1 MCVSLYGHSLRV
13 CASLVCCLRISFFVF
28 FSPLSRVFYLYFDLA
43 TTTIN
48 NSIPIQCVHNNAQE
62 ITNLA
67 LIRCCAATLF
77 VVYFFLFYFINVLPS
92 SRWKFLFRF
101 FFNYLRNAIKIFVVS
116 KVFVSVKKADF
127 NQWKRFLGAKLSGF
141 LCVKRVYGMY
151 VCVIWAELAT
161 IQPIGCSTC
170 VKTNENILH
179 LFQWFW
185 LHLKI
190 NFIFFSVWQSERI

>member
-1 MCVSLYGHSLRV
+1 MVTCMCFSGMLFKNLILRFLFTSLKSLLPLFRSCNDDNQQFHSHPVCTQQRARNNQSSVDSLLRWYII
-13 CASLVCCLRISFFVF
+13 C
-28 FSPLSRVFYLYFDLA
+28 
-43 TTTIN
+43 
-48 NSIPIQCVHNNAQE
+48 
-62 ITNLA
+62 
-67 LIRCCAATLF
+67 
-77 VVYFFLFYFINVLPS
+77 VVYFFLFFINVLPS

-161 IQPIGCSTC
+161 IQPIECSTC
-170 VKTNENILH
+170 VKTNEKNCIYSSD
-179 LFQWFW
+179 FDYIS
-185 LHLKI
+185 K
-190 NFIFFSVWQSERI
+190 